1 MKDQKKNIAAI
12 SLLTGALFVSPF
24 LLAEE
29 QNKVTNDKPAVTK
42 TTDDTMKKS
51 KSDISKEQQKT
62 NEKAI
67 KDKEKS
73 QHDLLKKI
81 HKGVS
86 EGLKSAIKAT
96 KLIKDG
102 KEKAAIEALEEAT
115 GKFNIALAADPK
127 LALIPIDSNLAV
139 TNLTTT
145 PEVIKDQVNLAI
157 DFLKDSKVQAARAL
171 LLPLHDDMISRTT
184 SLPMTTYPDAIKLAT
199 KMLVEGKKE
208 AALATLATAL
218 STFVEETSVI
228 PLSLLRAESMVQ
240 EASKLDKEK
249 KKDSVLILLNGAEQQ
264 LQIATALGY
273 TDKNGALY
281 EELEKQIKVLKKE
294 VTGGNVV
301 ENMYETFKKS
311 IKDLINKKSVQ
322 TTAPKTETKQ

>member
-1 MKDQKKNIAAI
+1 MKNQKKNIAAI
-12 SLLTGALFVSPF
+12 SLLTGTLFVSPF
-24 LLAEE
+24 LLA
-29 QNKVTNDKPAVTK
+29 QAQDNVTNDKPAVTK
-42 TTDDTMKKS
+42 ATGDATKS
-51 KSDISKEQQKT
+51 KSNISKEQQKI

-73 QHDLLKKI
+73 QNDLLKEI

-86 EGLKSAIKAT
+86 EALKKVTEAT
-96 KLIKDG
+96 KLIKNG
-102 KEKAAIEALEEAT
+102 KEKEAIKALEEAT
-115 GKFNIALAADPK
+115 GKFNIALAANPK
-127 LALIPIDSNLAV
+127 LALVPIDSSLTV
-139 TNLTTT
+139 TNLRTT
-145 PEVIKDQVNLAI
+145 PKIIKAQVDLAI

-208 AALATLATAL
+208 AALATLETAL

-249 KKDSVLILLNGAEQQ
+249 KKDTVLILLNGAEQQ

-273 TDKNGALY
+273 TDKNKALY
-281 EELEKQIKVLKKE
+281 EDLEKQIKALKKE

-301 ENMYETFKKS
+301 EKMYETFKKS
-311 IKDLINKKSVQ
+311 IKDLINKNSKQ
-322 TTAPKTETKQ
+322 TSEPKTETKQ